1 MLLAEIGA
9 IFLLLLAVFLFGQI
23 WFALVEA
30 VWKGIKRLLF
40 RQKEPPVWHP
50 FPSEQE
56 TENIKKEHKE

>member
-30 VWKGIKRLLF
+30 AV
-40 RQKEPPVWHP
+40 
-50 FPSEQE
+50 PSDSV
-56 TENIKKEHKE
+56 